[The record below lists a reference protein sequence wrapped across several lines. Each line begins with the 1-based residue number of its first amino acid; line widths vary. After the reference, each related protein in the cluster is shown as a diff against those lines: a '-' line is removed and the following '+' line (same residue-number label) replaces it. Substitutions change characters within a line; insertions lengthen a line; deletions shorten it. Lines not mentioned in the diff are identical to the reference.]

1 MKLSHGLIA
10 AALLA
15 LAVPV
20 CAQTLG
26 EIAKREAERR
36 KTLPPAVKTYTNE
49 DLKKLSPWSG
59 DAATKPGESART
71 GEPAKAVDPTKP
83 GDPAKPTE
91 IKPDAALPPEA
102 AKDEKY
108 WRGRITGVKEDIR
121 RNESFRDA
129 LQVKIDALAADFSSR
144 DDPAARAKIAD
155 DRQKALAELSRLTTD
170 IEKANKLITEIEDEA
185 RRAGVPPGWLR

>member
-1 MKLSHGLIA
+1 MKPSHGLIA
-10 AALLA
+10 AAVLA

-20 CAQTLG
+20 CAQSLG

-36 KTLPPAVKTYTNE
+36 KTLPVAVKTYTNE
-49 DLKKLSPWSG
+49 DLKRLPPM
-59 DAATKPGESART
+59 AADTSVKPAEPVKAGE
-71 GEPAKAVDPTKP
+71 
-83 GDPAKPTE
+83 PAKPTE

-108 WRGRITGVKEDIR
+108 WRGRLMAVKEDIR

-129 LQVKIDALAADFSSR
+129 LQVQINSLAADFAAR
-144 DDPAARAKIAD
+144 DDPAQRAKIAD
-155 DRQKALAELSRLTTD
+155 DRQKALAELDRLKSD
-170 IEKANKLITEIEDEA
+170 IEKATKQIGEIEEEA

>member
-1 MKLSHGLIA
+1 MKPSHGLIA

-20 CAQTLG
+20 YAQSLG

-36 KTLPPAVKTYTNE
+36 KTLPVAVKTYTNE
-49 DLKKLSPWSG
+49 DLKKLPPM
-59 DAATKPGESART
+59 AAETSVKPA
-71 GEPAKAVDPTKP
+71 EPATA

-91 IKPDAALPPEA
+91 IKPDAALPPAA
-102 AKDEKY
+102 AKDEKF
-108 WRGRITGVKEDIR
+108 WRGRITAVKDDIR

-129 LQVKIDALAADFSSR
+129 LQVQIDALTNDFAAR
-144 DDPAARAKIAD
+144 DDPAQRAKIAD
-155 DRQKALAELSRLTTD
+155 DRQKKLAELDRVKVD
-170 IEKANKLITEIEDEA
+170 IEKATKQIGEIEEEA

>member
-1 MKLSHGLIA
+1 MKPSYGLVA

-20 CAQTLG
+20 HAQSLG

-36 KTLPPAVKTYTNE
+36 KALPAAVKTYTNE
-49 DLKKLSPWSG
+49 DLKKLSPMPS
-59 DAATKPGESART
+59 DTPGKSAD
-71 GEPAKAVDPTKP
+71 PAKGA
-83 GDPAKPTE
+83 DPAKPTE

-108 WRGRITGVKEDIR
+108 WRGRLTAVKEDIR
-121 RNESFRDA
+121 RNEAFRDA

-155 DRQKALAELSRLTTD
+155 DRQKALAELSRLNAD
-170 IEKANKLITEIEDEA
+170 IEKATKQITEIEDEA